1 MTRSPTLGLLLATV
15 QSSES
20 SIIERCFHFG
30 VGAALSALLLVLAL
44 RSSGENRIAR
54 LGFAACGLTFT
65 LFACVGLIVL
75 SFGQRILRCGGL
87 AIDDSWAMGTG
98 PLFLYLEAPTGPSGS
113 CRSWIERRLAKL

>member
-1 MTRSPTLGLLLATV
+1 VTRSPTLGLLLANV

-75 SFGQRILRCGGL
+75 SFGQPIYSRTVAL
-87 AIDDSWAMGTG
+87 AGDLA
-98 PLFLYLEAPTGPSGS
+98 FCAAAGS
-113 CRSWIERRLAKL
+113 TVQR